1 MNTQSQIQALEK
13 EWRETQD
20 GKVLQDLIRLKKF

>member
-13 EWRETQD
+13 SGEKTQD
-20 GKVLQDLIRLKKF
+20 GKVSQDLIRLKKF